1 MIIFTVDTFMRWLRK
16 VLYVDSRGGYY
27 VRLSDNYFQPMKFGI
42 SGLFY
47 LH

>member
-1 MIIFTVDTFMRWLRK
+1 MIIFTVDTFMPRLRK

-27 VRLSDNYFQPMKFGI
+27 ARPSDNYFQPMKFGT